1 MLHGQHLN
9 SEEGPSA
16 LRTGDRQHTWD
27 TRNKRPPVLSRKSS
41 RRLSPT
47 GSQTKGLHVGHDSKQ
62 KAPQLPCT
70 NVPTCATSNPFM
82 AALGRHL
89 LSLETSKCSFS
100 RSTKGLQVFPLKK
113 KKKKRFS
120 KCLAPQAGSQKPTS
134 LQKWVQCMVS
144 GLKQSFSQGLP
155 WWLTELPR

>member
-113 KKKKRFS
+113 KKKKIIIMLSSPGRLS
-120 KCLAPQAGSQKPTS
+120 KTYFTAKMGAVYG
-134 LQKWVQCMVS
+134 KWSNTVI
-144 GLKQSFSQGLP
+144 
-155 WWLTELPR
+155 